1 MSADRRDLP
10 MVVDV
15 VTAVTT
21 STLSSSLVV
30 PAMIAEAG
38 DRAARRFLDFFAA
51 SIENDNTR
59 MAYYRASAR
68 SSPGLNSTASM
79 NWPISSRSTSPPI

>member
-1 MSADRRDLP
+1 MSAERSGLP
-10 MVVDV
+10 AVVKHGA
-15 VTAVTT
+15 AVGT
-21 STLSSSLVV
+21 STLSSSLIV

-59 MAYYRASAR
+59 MAYYRAVCSFFAW
-68 SSPGLNSTASM
+68 LDQ
-79 NWPISSRSTSPPI
+79 